1 MELENKQNN
10 IFYLQNLQYQMK
22 SFKNL
27 QFYVDHPVCGGKN
40 NYCNKIA
47 DEMMMRKKVRGTA

>member
-1 MELENKQNN
+1 MLEYFVSNE
-10 IFYLQNLQYQMK
+10 IIQNLQ
-22 SFKNL
+22 FH
-27 QFYVDHPVCGGKN
+27 VDHPVCGGKN

>member
-1 MELENKQNN
+1 
-10 IFYLQNLQYQMK
+10 MK

>member
-1 MELENKQNN
+1 ML
-10 IFYLQNLQYQMK
+10 YLYNLQYQMK
-22 SFKNL
+22 LFKNL